1 MPPLSTPERILVV
14 RLSHLGDIAQ
24 AIPLIHALRERWPA
38 AEIGWAIQPEFAGL
52 IDPLAT
58 VLPFDR
64 RGGLGAWRRFR
75 SAAKRFGADLVVDAQ
90 GNWKSAVAALIAARS
105 PRGCRRVAFARGQW
119 QEPLAAR
126 LLRPELAPP
135 SSGPHLVQRALELA
149 AHLTDQPVTPR
160 LDPDLTGEELDRGAS
175 LLGPSAD
182 ASPVLLH
189 PGVVGDPRSWPIDS
203 FRQLAEALLQR
214 EVPVSVLS
222 GPGEEAAG
230 RELERALPRAHHVVG
245 QRGLRPLAG
254 AFGVA
259 AARGGCLVAGD
270 SGPSHVAAS
279 VGLPVV
285 LLAGPEDPART
296 GPWPTAPAEVHR
308 VAGPQWRP
316 RPVTDVT
323 VADALDAVLGQLTR
337 LRAR

>member
-1 MPPLSTPERILVV
+1 MPPPSTPERILVV

-24 AIPLIHALRERWPA
+24 AIPLIHALRERWPS
-38 AEIGWAIQPEFAGL
+38 AEIGWAVQPEFAGL

-64 RGGLGAWRRFR
+64 RGGLGAWRGFR
-75 SAAKRFGADLVVDAQ
+75 SAAKRFGADLVIDAQ
-90 GNWKSAVAALIAARS
+90 GNWKSAVAALIAARG
-105 PRGCRRVAFARGQW
+105 PRPCRRVAFARGQW

-126 LLRPELAPP
+126 LLRPELVPP

-149 AHLTDQPVTPR
+149 AHLTGQPVTPR

-175 LLGPSAD
+175 LLGPGAD

-189 PGVVGDPRSWPIDS
+189 PGVVGDPRSWPIAS
-203 FRQLAEALLQR
+203 YRQLAEALLQR
-214 EVPVSVLS
+214 EVPVSVIS

-230 RELERALPRAHHVVG
+230 RELERALPQAHHVVG
-245 QRGLRPLAG
+245 QRGLRTLAG
-254 AFGVA
+254 AFSSA
-259 AARGGCLVAGD
+259 AARGGCLVTGD

-296 GPWPTAPAEVHR
+296 GPWPPAPAGVHR
-308 VAGPQWRP
+308 IPGPEWRP
-316 RPVTDVT
+316 RAVTDVT
-323 VADALDAVLGQLTR
+323 VADALDAVLVQLTR